1 MTADHDDREPENA
14 ACLSAFV
21 PFLLRQMAECRLH
34 LSFTCA
40 LSRGWHQMQ
49 CVLSFSGTETCAL
62 PSTCPLSPAL
72 FGSFAPHSPP
82 ISSCHLTSCSG
93 PSTEPFK
100 QSRSTTHQA
109 TILAS
114 ETTKTRHQ
122 KISAT
127 KHSAFEK
134 DGKSPFWL
142 ESQIG
147 SGSFPEKG
155 ARVLKWVIAQTYNP
169 HGPRMGSSV
178 SVGWGLLLSPG
189 SYSHHLA
196 SEAGAGG
203 LEPDLVSCNALALAL
218 AQHAQWQRSTAP
230 RQAGIRSR
238 RRRSGW
244 DGFRRGTCVDATGH
258 CWLDF

>member
-1 MTADHDDREPENA
+1 
-14 ACLSAFV
+14 
-21 PFLLRQMAECRLH
+21 
-34 LSFTCA
+34 
-40 LSRGWHQMQ
+40 MQ
-49 CVLSFSGTETCAL
+49 CVLSFSGTEACAL

-82 ISSCHLTSCSG
+82 ISFCHLTRCSG

-100 QSRSTTHQA
+100 QSRSTTHQT

-169 HGPRMGSSV
+169 HGPRMGCLRW
-178 SVGWGLLLSPG
+178 VGALTLTRLLLSPLSLRG
-189 SYSHHLA
+189 RRRGL
-196 SEAGAGG
+196 GAGSG
-203 LEPDLVSCNALALAL
+203 ELQCLGF
-218 AQHAQWQRSTAP
+218 
-230 RQAGIRSR
+230 GIGATRPVAEEHRTSASR
-238 RRRSGW
+238 NPKPKTKIRLGW
-244 DGFRRGTCVDATGH
+244 V
-258 CWLDF
+258 